1 VAQYTPAANEEVL
14 VLMVVQAATDA
25 DVAEAGATERH
36 VNPVVVASP
45 RLTSSCS

>member
-1 VAQYTPAANEEVL
+1 
-14 VLMVVQAATDA
+14 MVVQAATDA
-25 DVAEAGATERH
+25 DVAEATERH